1 MPAILLAQQPGG
13 STKTVRPVRI
23 ENPPVIDG
31 QLDESVWAMAEP
43 VQDLHQVWPT
53 EYAEPTVETEIY
65 VLYDANALYV
75 GARLR
80 DDNPDQITAQVL
92 RQGER
97 PNSDDYFAV
106 IISPFNDQRSG
117 YLFEVN
123 PNSVRSEALYQDG
136 NRTQFEWQGIWNARS
151 AIGEGGW
158 VTEIEIPFKSLSF
171 DPESDTWGINFTR
184 RIGRNR
190 EADGWVSRNRSQ
202 NPIVSGVA
210 VGFNGLQQGMGLDVV
225 PSVSMTQHKAF
236 DPSDTSSDF
245 EPSLDVFYKLTPE
258 LTGVLTLNTDF
269 SATEIDD
276 RQVNLTRFDLFFP
289 EKRDFFLQDSDIFE
303 FGGLGRTN
311 GATSH
316 NGRPFF
322 SRKIGLSEDRQPV
335 DLTGGVKLSGRAGP
349 WDLGALAV
357 RQEATADVGA
367 TDIFVGRAALNVLTE
382 SAIGLIVTDG
392 DPQSDLD
399 NRLYGIDFK
408 YQNSR
413 LASGRTLEA
422 DAWYQKSET
431 TGLEGDDEAYGF
443 AVRRASSEGFGGF
456 VEYRELQEN
465 FNPALGFVNRV
476 GIRRFSTTL
485 TYYYRPRDSVVRAL
499 HHRIGYARTDR
510 LADGQVESEFLN
522 WRLLEVQDHLGD
534 RVALSYRPQRENLD
548 EDFEIADG
556 VIIPV
561 GDYRWDDF
569 RFELRTGE
577 QRKFSGRL
585 TYDNGDFY
593 GGSKVSWKPE
603 IAWRPSRHFL
613 FNLAYE
619 LNDIDLPQGAFTT
632 RLTSLR
638 AEVVFSST
646 LAWINL
652 VQWDNESNAIG
663 INSRLHWV
671 PRAGQ
676 EAFFVINHNLQEEGL
691 DRSFRSQ
698 SADVTLKFNYTF
710 RY

>member
-1 MPAILLAQQPGG
+1 V
-13 STKTVRPVRI
+13 TKTLHPTRI
-23 ENPPVIDG
+23 DSPPIIDG
-31 QLDESVWAMAEP
+31 QLDEAVWAMAEP

-53 EYAEPTVETEIY
+53 EYDQPSVDTEIY
-65 VLYDANALYV
+65 VLYDDNALYI
-75 GARLR
+75 GARLK
-80 DDNPDQITAQVL
+80 DDHPELITAQVL

-97 PNSDDYFAV
+97 PNNDDYFAV

-123 PNSVRSEALYQDG
+123 PNSVRSDALYQDG
-136 NRTQFEWQGIWNARS
+136 NRTLFEWEGIWNAS
-151 AIGEGGW
+151 SSIQADGW

-171 DPESDTWGINFTR
+171 DPGSDTWGINFTR

-202 NPIVSGVA
+202 NPVVSGLA
-210 VGFNGLQQGMGLDVV
+210 VGFNGLQQGAGLDIV
-225 PSVSMTQHKAF
+225 PSASMVQSKDFQATDSGAN
-236 DPSDTSSDF
+236 SNF
-245 EPSLDVFYKLTPE
+245 EPSLDVFYKFTPE

-269 SATEIDD
+269 SATEVDD
-276 RQVNLTRFDLFFP
+276 RQVNLTRFSLFFP

-303 FGGLGRTN
+303 FGGLGRN
-311 GATSH
+311 EGANSH

-322 SRKIGLSEDRQPV
+322 SRTIGLSENREPV

-349 WDLGALAV
+349 WNLGMLGV
-357 RQEATADVGA
+357 RQDAAGDVDATNL
-367 TDIFVGRAALNVLTE
+367 FVGRAALNVLAE
-382 SAIGLIVTDG
+382 SSLGMVFTNG
-392 DPQSDLD
+392 DPQSNLD
-399 NRLYGIDFK
+399 NSVYGVDFQ

-422 DAWYQKSET
+422 DVWFQKSDT
-431 TGLEGDDEAYGF
+431 PGLEDNDEAYGF
-443 AVRRASSEGFGGF
+443 AVRRESFEGFGGF

-476 GIRRFSTTL
+476 GIRRFSTAVS
-485 TYYYRPRDSVVRAL
+485 YYYRPRNSWVRAL
-499 HHRIGYARTDR
+499 HHRLGYNRTDR
-510 LADGQVESEFLN
+510 LYDGQVESEFVN
-522 WRLLEVQDHLGD
+522 WRLLELQNHRGD
-534 RVALSYRPQRENLD
+534 RVIFSFLPQRENLD
-548 EDFEIADG
+548 EDFEISDG
-556 VIIPV
+556 IVIPI
-561 GDYRWDDF
+561 GDYKWDNY
-569 RFELRTGE
+569 RVEMRTGE
-577 QRKFSGRL
+577 QRKLSGSL
-585 TYDNGDFY
+585 IYDNGDFY
-593 GGSKVSWKPE
+593 GGTKESWKPQ

-619 LNDIDLPQGAFTT
+619 LNDIVLPQGSFAT

-638 AEVVFSST
+638 AEVVFSSK

-652 VQWDNESNAIG
+652 FQWDNDSNVLG

-676 EAFFVINHNLQEEGL
+676 EAFFVINHSLEDTDLN
-691 DRSFRSQ
+691 SSYHSQ
-698 SADVTLKFNYTF
+698 SADLTLKFSYTF